1 MVYMQ
6 KVHGSQNTFFLLD
19 QTQLEQP
26 LSQTELVRLAKQLTN
41 SKTGLLGGADGLLV
55 VSSSSHQNVLGKMQV
70 INADGSIASMCGNG
84 LRTVGRYLAEKYHQ
98 NSFKVETQQADLKV
112 SVEPEWSDSVKAISV
127 EISPV
132 SFAKQDLPFA
142 QLNCEQLIN
151 QEVPAFAPNLKFS
164 AVAVPNPHLISI
176 VSAEVLASSLLEK
189 LGTKLNQPNP
199 YFPDG
204 VNVSFAQAIDSR
216 HLFVRTFERGVG
228 FTNACG
234 TGMSAASLVFALIRP
249 QAAAF
254 EQLLTVSNPGG
265 FVQTRVHQQNEQYWI
280 ELIGNATV
288 TDLIEVAEES
298 LHQSLPDFRFFQV
311 KPTTENA
318 AYKKFISLSKQ

>member
-19 QTQLEQP
+19 QTQLKQT
-26 LSQTELVRLAKQLTN
+26 LSQAELVRLAKQLTN

-112 SVEPEWSDSVKAISV
+112 SVEPDWAESVKAISV

-142 QLNCEQLIN
+142 QLNCNQLIN
-151 QEVPAFAPNLKFS
+151 QEVPAFAPDLKFT

-204 VNVSFAQAIDSR
+204 VNVSFAQVIDSR

-234 TGMSAASLVFALIRP
+234 TGMSAASLVFALTH
-249 QAAAF
+249 QQEKVF
-254 EQLLTVSNPGG
+254 NHLLTVSNPGG
-265 FVQTRVHQQNEQYWI
+265 FVQTRVHQQEDHYWI

-288 TDLIEVAEES
+288 THNINADES
-298 LHQSLPDFRFFQV
+298 LFHQDLPDFSLFQV
-311 KPTTENA
+311 EQTSENA
-318 AYKKFISLSKQ
+318 AYQAFISNNK

>member
-19 QTQLEQP
+19 QTQLKQA
-26 LSQTELVRLAKQLTN
+26 LSQAELVRLAKQLTN
-41 SKTGLLGGADGLLV
+41 AKTGLLGGADGLLV

-112 SVEPEWSDSVKAISV
+112 SVEPDWAESVKAISV

-142 QLNCEQLIN
+142 QLNCNQLIN
-151 QEVPAFAPNLKFS
+151 QEVPAFAPDLKFT

-204 VNVSFAQAIDSR
+204 VNVSFAQVIDSR

-234 TGMSAASLVFALIRP
+234 TGMSAASLVFALTH
-249 QAAAF
+249 QQEKVF
-254 EQLLTVSNPGG
+254 NHLLTVSNPGG
-265 FVQTRVHQQNEQYWI
+265 FVQTRVHQQEDHYWI

-288 TDLIEVAEES
+288 THNINADES
-298 LHQSLPDFRFFQV
+298 LFHQDLPDFSLFQV
-311 KPTTENA
+311 EQTSENA
-318 AYKKFISLSKQ
+318 AYQAFISNNK

>member
-19 QTQLEQP
+19 QTQLKQA
-26 LSQTELVRLAKQLTN
+26 LSQAELVRLAKQLTN
-41 SKTGLLGGADGLLV
+41 AKTGLLGGADGLLV

-112 SVEPEWSDSVKAISV
+112 SVEPDWAESVKAISV

-132 SFAKQDLPFA
+132 SFAKQDLPFD
-142 QLNCEQLIN
+142 QLNCNQLIN
-151 QEVPAFAPNLKFS
+151 QEVPAFAPGLKFT

-204 VNVSFAQAIDSR
+204 VNVSFAQVIDSR

-234 TGMSAASLVFALIRP
+234 TGMSAASLVFALTH
-249 QAAAF
+249 QQEKVF
-254 EQLLTVSNPGG
+254 NHLLTVSNPGG
-265 FVQTRVHQQNEQYWI
+265 FVQTRVHQQEDHYWI

-288 TDLIEVAEES
+288 THNINADES
-298 LHQSLPDFRFFQV
+298 LIHQDLPDFSLFQV
-311 KPTTENA
+311 EQTSENA
-318 AYKKFISLSKQ
+318 AYQAFISNNK

>member
-19 QTQLEQP
+19 QTQLKQT
-26 LSQTELVRLAKQLTN
+26 LSQAELVRLAKQLTN
-41 SKTGLLGGADGLLV
+41 AKTGLLGGADGLLV

-112 SVEPEWSDSVKAISV
+112 SVEPDWAESVKAISV

-142 QLNCEQLIN
+142 QLNCNQLIN
-151 QEVPAFAPNLKFS
+151 QEVPAFAPGLKFT

-204 VNVSFAQAIDSR
+204 VNVSFAQVIDSR

-234 TGMSAASLVFALIRP
+234 TGMSAASLVFALTH
-249 QAAAF
+249 QQEKVF
-254 EQLLTVSNPGG
+254 NHLLTVSNPGG
-265 FVQTRVHQQNEQYWI
+265 FVQTRVHQQEDHYWI

-288 TDLIEVAEES
+288 THNINADES
-298 LHQSLPDFRFFQV
+298 LIHQDLPDFSLFQV
-311 KPTTENA
+311 EQTSENA
-318 AYKKFISLSKQ
+318 AYQAFISNNK

>member
-19 QTQLEQP
+19 QTQLKQA
-26 LSQTELVRLAKQLTN
+26 LSQAELVRLAKQLTN

-112 SVEPEWSDSVKAISV
+112 SVEPDWAESVKAISV

-142 QLNCEQLIN
+142 QLNCNQLIN
-151 QEVPAFAPNLKFS
+151 QEVPAFAPGLKFT

-204 VNVSFAQAIDSR
+204 VNVSFAQVIDSR

-234 TGMSAASLVFALIRP
+234 TGMSAASLVFALTH
-249 QAAAF
+249 QQEKVF
-254 EQLLTVSNPGG
+254 NHLLTVSNPGG
-265 FVQTRVHQQNEQYWI
+265 FVQTRVHQQEDHYWI

-288 TDLIEVAEES
+288 THNINADES
-298 LHQSLPDFRFFQV
+298 LFHQDLPDFSLFQV
-311 KPTTENA
+311 EQTSENA
-318 AYKKFISLSKQ
+318 AYQAFISNNK

>member
-19 QTQLEQP
+19 QTQLKQA
-26 LSQTELVRLAKQLTN
+26 LSQAELVRLAKQLTN
-41 SKTGLLGGADGLLV
+41 AKTGLLGGADGLLV

-112 SVEPEWSDSVKAISV
+112 SVEPDWAESVKAISV

-142 QLNCEQLIN
+142 QLNCSKLIN
-151 QEVPAFAPNLKFS
+151 QEVPAFAPDLKFT

-204 VNVSFAQAIDSR
+204 VNVSFAQVIDSR

-234 TGMSAASLVFALIRP
+234 TGMSAASLVFALTH
-249 QAAAF
+249 QQEKVF
-254 EQLLTVSNPGG
+254 NHLLTVSNPGG
-265 FVQTRVHQQNEQYWI
+265 FVQTRVHQQKDHYWI

-288 TDLIEVAEES
+288 THNINADES
-298 LHQSLPDFRFFQV
+298 LFHQDLPDFSLFQV
-311 KPTTENA
+311 EQTSENA
-318 AYKKFISLSKQ
+318 AYQAFISNNK

>member
-19 QTQLEQP
+19 QTQLKQA
-26 LSQTELVRLAKQLTN
+26 LSQAELVRLAKQLTN
-41 SKTGLLGGADGLLV
+41 AKTGLLGGADGLLV

-112 SVEPEWSDSVKAISV
+112 SVEPDWAESVKAISV

-132 SFAKQDLPFA
+132 SFAKQDLPFD
-142 QLNCEQLIN
+142 QLNCSKLIN
-151 QEVPAFAPNLKFS
+151 QEVPAFAPGLKFT

-204 VNVSFAQAIDSR
+204 VNVSFAQVIDSR

-234 TGMSAASLVFALIRP
+234 TGMSAASLVFALTH
-249 QAAAF
+249 QQEKVF
-254 EQLLTVSNPGG
+254 NHLLTVSNPGG
-265 FVQTRVHQQNEQYWI
+265 FVQTRVHQQEDHYWI

-288 TDLIEVAEES
+288 THNINADES
-298 LHQSLPDFRFFQV
+298 LFHQDLPDFSLFQV
-311 KPTTENA
+311 EQTSENA
-318 AYKKFISLSKQ
+318 AYQAFISNNK

>member
-19 QTQLEQP
+19 QTQLKQA
-26 LSQTELVRLAKQLTN
+26 LSQAELVRLAKQLTN
-41 SKTGLLGGADGLLV
+41 AKTGLLGGADGLLV
-55 VSSSSHQNVLGKMQV
+55 VSASSHQNVLGKMQV

-112 SVEPEWSDSVKAISV
+112 SVEPDWAESVKAISV

-142 QLNCEQLIN
+142 QLNCNQLIN
-151 QEVPAFAPNLKFS
+151 QEVPTFAPDLKFT

-204 VNVSFAQAIDSR
+204 VNVSFAQVIDSR

-234 TGMSAASLVFALIRP
+234 TGMSAASLVFALTY
-249 QAAAF
+249 QQEKVF
-254 EQLLTVSNPGG
+254 NHLLTVSNPGG
-265 FVQTRVHQQNEQYWI
+265 FVQTRVHQQEDHYWI

-288 TDLIEVAEES
+288 THNINADES
-298 LHQSLPDFRFFQV
+298 LFHQDLPDFSLFQV
-311 KPTTENA
+311 EQTSENA
-318 AYKKFISLSKQ
+318 AYQAFISKNK

>member
-19 QTQLEQP
+19 QTQLKQA
-26 LSQTELVRLAKQLTN
+26 LSQAELVRLAKQLTN
-41 SKTGLLGGADGLLV
+41 AKTGLLGGADGLLV
-55 VSSSSHQNVLGKMQV
+55 VSASSHQNVLGKMQV

-112 SVEPEWSDSVKAISV
+112 SVEPDWAESVKAISV

-142 QLNCEQLIN
+142 QLNCNQLIN
-151 QEVPAFAPNLKFS
+151 QEVPVFAPDLKFT

-204 VNVSFAQAIDSR
+204 VNVSFAQVIDSR

-234 TGMSAASLVFALIRP
+234 TGMSAASLVFALTH
-249 QAAAF
+249 QQEKVF
-254 EQLLTVSNPGG
+254 NHLLTVSNPGG
-265 FVQTRVHQQNEQYWI
+265 FVQTRVHQQEDHYWI

-288 TDLIEVAEES
+288 THNINADES
-298 LHQSLPDFRFFQV
+298 LFHQDLPDFSLFQV
-311 KPTTENA
+311 EQTSENA
-318 AYKKFISLSKQ
+318 AYQAFISNNK

>member
-19 QTQLEQP
+19 QTQLNQP
-26 LSQTELVRLAKQLTN
+26 LSQPELIHLAKQLTN
-41 SKTGLLGGADGLLV
+41 SANGFLGGADGLLV

-98 NSFKVETQQADLKV
+98 SSFKVETQQADLKV
-112 SVEPEWSDSVKAISV
+112 SVQPDWAPDVKAISV

-132 SFAKQDLPFA
+132 SFRKQDLPFA
-142 QLNCEQLIN
+142 HLNCNQLLD
-151 QEVPAFAPNLKFS
+151 QEIPAFASELKFT
-164 AVAVPNPHLISI
+164 AVAVPNPHLISL
-176 VSAEVLASSLLEK
+176 VSSQVLASSLLEK
-189 LGTKLNQPNP
+189 LGTRLNQPNP

-204 VNVSFAQAIDSR
+204 VNVSFAQVIDSR

-234 TGMSAASLVFALIRP
+234 TGMSAASLVFAMTQP

-265 FVQTRVHQQNEQYWI
+265 FVQTKVHQQGKQYWI

-288 TDLIEVAEES
+288 TDLIEVDEDM
-298 LHQSLPDFRFFQV
+298 LHQSLPDFRFFEV

-318 AYKKFISLSKQ
+318 AYKKFISHSN

>member
-19 QTQLEQP
+19 QTQLKQA
-26 LSQTELVRLAKQLTN
+26 LSQAELVRLAKQLTN
-41 SKTGLLGGADGLLV
+41 AKTGLLGGADGLLV
-55 VSSSSHQNVLGKMQV
+55 VSASSHQNVLGKMQV

-112 SVEPEWSDSVKAISV
+112 SVEPDWADSVKAISV

-132 SFAKQDLPFA
+132 SFAKQDLPFD
-142 QLNCEQLIN
+142 QLNCNQLIN
-151 QEVPAFAPNLKFS
+151 QEVPAFAPGLKFT

-204 VNVSFAQAIDSR
+204 VNVSFAQVIDSR

-234 TGMSAASLVFALIRP
+234 TGMSAASLVFALTH
-249 QAAAF
+249 QQEKVF
-254 EQLLTVSNPGG
+254 NHLLTVSNPGG
-265 FVQTRVHQQNEQYWI
+265 FVQTRVHQQEDHYWI

-288 TDLIEVAEES
+288 THNINADES
-298 LHQSLPDFRFFQV
+298 LFHQDLPDFGLFQV
-311 KPTTENA
+311 EQTSENA
-318 AYKKFISLSKQ
+318 AYQAFISNNK

>member
-19 QTQLEQP
+19 QTQLKQA
-26 LSQTELVRLAKQLTN
+26 LSQAELVRLAKQLTN
-41 SKTGLLGGADGLLV
+41 AKTGLLGGADGLLV

-112 SVEPEWSDSVKAISV
+112 SVEPDWAESVKAISV

-142 QLNCEQLIN
+142 RLNCNQLIN
-151 QEVPAFAPNLKFS
+151 QEVPAFAPGLKFT

-204 VNVSFAQAIDSR
+204 VNVSFAQVIDSR

-234 TGMSAASLVFALIRP
+234 TGMSAASLVFALTH
-249 QAAAF
+249 QQEKVF
-254 EQLLTVSNPGG
+254 NHLLTVSNPGG
-265 FVQTRVHQQNEQYWI
+265 FVQTRVHQQEDHYWI

-288 TDLIEVAEES
+288 THNINADES
-298 LHQSLPDFRFFQV
+298 LFHQDLPDFSLFQV
-311 KPTTENA
+311 EQTSENA
-318 AYKKFISLSKQ
+318 AYQAFISNNK

>member
-19 QTQLEQP
+19 QTQLKQT
-26 LSQTELVRLAKQLTN
+26 LSQAELVRLAKQLTN
-41 SKTGLLGGADGLLV
+41 AKTGLLGGADGLLV
-55 VSSSSHQNVLGKMQV
+55 ISSSSHQNVLGKMQV

-112 SVEPEWSDSVKAISV
+112 SVEPDWAESVKAISV

-142 QLNCEQLIN
+142 QLNCSQLVN
-151 QEVPAFAPNLKFS
+151 QEVPAFAPDLKFT

-204 VNVSFAQAIDSR
+204 VNVSFAQVIDSR

-234 TGMSAASLVFALIRP
+234 TGMSAASLVFALTH
-249 QAAAF
+249 QQEKVF
-254 EQLLTVSNPGG
+254 NHLLTVSNPGG
-265 FVQTRVHQQNEQYWI
+265 FVQTRVHQQEDHYWI

-288 TDLIEVAEES
+288 THNINADES
-298 LHQSLPDFRFFQV
+298 LFHQDLPDFSLFQV
-311 KPTTENA
+311 EQTSENA
-318 AYKKFISLSKQ
+318 AYQAFISNNK

>member
-19 QTQLEQP
+19 QTQLKQA
-26 LSQTELVRLAKQLTN
+26 LSQAELVRLAKQLTN

-112 SVEPEWSDSVKAISV
+112 SVEPDWAESVKAISV

-142 QLNCEQLIN
+142 QLNCNQLIN
-151 QEVPAFAPNLKFS
+151 QEVPVFAPDLKFT

-204 VNVSFAQAIDSR
+204 VNVSFAQVIDSR

-234 TGMSAASLVFALIRP
+234 TGMSAASLVFALTH
-249 QAAAF
+249 QQEKVF
-254 EQLLTVSNPGG
+254 NHLLTVSNPGG
-265 FVQTRVHQQNEQYWI
+265 FVQTRVHQQEDHYWI

-288 TDLIEVAEES
+288 THNINADES
-298 LHQSLPDFRFFQV
+298 LFHQDLPDFSLFQV
-311 KPTTENA
+311 EQTSENA
-318 AYKKFISLSKQ
+318 AYQAFISNNK

>member
-26 LSQTELVRLAKQLTN
+26 LSQAELVRLAKQLTD
-41 SKTGLLGGADGLLV
+41 STTGLLSGADGLLV

-112 SVEPEWSDSVKAISV
+112 SVEPEWADSVKAISV

-204 VNVSFAQAIDSR
+204 VNVSFAQVIDSR

-265 FVQTRVHQQNEQYWI
+265 FVQTRVHQQNERYWI

>member
-19 QTQLEQP
+19 QTQLKQA
-26 LSQTELVRLAKQLTN
+26 LSQAELVRLAKQLTN
-41 SKTGLLGGADGLLV
+41 AKTGLLGGADGLLV
-55 VSSSSHQNVLGKMQV
+55 VSASSHQNVLGKMQV

-112 SVEPEWSDSVKAISV
+112 SVEPDWADSVKAISV

-142 QLNCEQLIN
+142 QLNCNQLIN
-151 QEVPAFAPNLKFS
+151 QEVPAFAPGLKFT

-204 VNVSFAQAIDSR
+204 VNVSFAQVIDSR

-234 TGMSAASLVFALIRP
+234 TGMSAASLVFALTH
-249 QAAAF
+249 QQEKVF
-254 EQLLTVSNPGG
+254 NHLLTVSNPGG
-265 FVQTRVHQQNEQYWI
+265 FVQTRVHQQEDHYWI

-288 TDLIEVAEES
+288 THNINADES
-298 LHQSLPDFRFFQV
+298 LFHQVLPDFSLFQV
-311 KPTTENA
+311 EQTSENA
-318 AYKKFISLSKQ
+318 AYQAFISNNK

>member
-19 QTQLEQP
+19 QTQLKQA
-26 LSQTELVRLAKQLTN
+26 LSQAELVRLAKQLTN
-41 SKTGLLGGADGLLV
+41 AKTGLLGGADGLLV

-112 SVEPEWSDSVKAISV
+112 SVEPDWAESVKAISV

-142 QLNCEQLIN
+142 QLNCNQLIN
-151 QEVPAFAPNLKFS
+151 QEVPAFAPGLKFT

-204 VNVSFAQAIDSR
+204 VNVSFAQVIDSR

-234 TGMSAASLVFALIRP
+234 TGMSAASLVFALTH
-249 QAAAF
+249 QQEKVF
-254 EQLLTVSNPGG
+254 NHLLTVSNPGG
-265 FVQTRVHQQNEQYWI
+265 FVQTRVHQQEDHYWI

-288 TDLIEVAEES
+288 THNINADES
-298 LHQSLPDFRFFQV
+298 LFHQDLPDFSLFQV
-311 KPTTENA
+311 EQTSENA
-318 AYKKFISLSKQ
+318 AYQSFISNNK

>member
-19 QTQLEQP
+19 QTQLKQA
-26 LSQTELVRLAKQLTN
+26 LSQAELVRLAKQLTN
-41 SKTGLLGGADGLLV
+41 AKTGLLGGADGLLV

-112 SVEPEWSDSVKAISV
+112 SVEPDWAESVKAISV

-132 SFAKQDLPFA
+132 SFAKQDLPFD
-142 QLNCEQLIN
+142 QLNCSKLIN
-151 QEVPAFAPNLKFS
+151 QEVPAFAPGLKFT

-204 VNVSFAQAIDSR
+204 VNVSFAQVIDSR

-234 TGMSAASLVFALIRP
+234 TGMSAVSLVFALTH
-249 QAAAF
+249 QQEKVF
-254 EQLLTVSNPGG
+254 NHLLTVSNPGG
-265 FVQTRVHQQNEQYWI
+265 FVQTRVHQQEDHYWI

-288 TDLIEVAEES
+288 THNINADES
-298 LHQSLPDFRFFQV
+298 LFHQDLPDFSLFQV
-311 KPTTENA
+311 EQTSENA
-318 AYKKFISLSKQ
+318 AYQAFISNNK

>member
-19 QTQLEQP
+19 QTQLKQA
-26 LSQTELVRLAKQLTN
+26 LSQAELVRLAKQLTN
-41 SKTGLLGGADGLLV
+41 AKTGLLGGADGLLV
-55 VSSSSHQNVLGKMQV
+55 VSASSHQNVLGKMQV

-84 LRTVGRYLAEKYHQ
+84 LRTVGRYLAEKYRQ

-112 SVEPEWSDSVKAISV
+112 SVEPDWAESVKAISV

-142 QLNCEQLIN
+142 QLNCSKLIN
-151 QEVPAFAPNLKFS
+151 QEVPAFAPGLKFT

-204 VNVSFAQAIDSR
+204 VNVSFAQVIDSR

-234 TGMSAASLVFALIRP
+234 TGMSAASLVFALTH
-249 QAAAF
+249 QQEKVF
-254 EQLLTVSNPGG
+254 NHLLTVSNPGG
-265 FVQTRVHQQNEQYWI
+265 FVQTRVHQQEDHYWI

-288 TDLIEVAEES
+288 THNINADES
-298 LHQSLPDFRFFQV
+298 LFHQDLPDFSLFQV
-311 KPTTENA
+311 EQTSENA
-318 AYKKFISLSKQ
+318 AYQAFISNNK

>member
-112 SVEPEWSDSVKAISV
+112 SVEPEWADSVKAISV

-204 VNVSFAQAIDSR
+204 VNVSFAQVIDSR

>member
-19 QTQLEQP
+19 QTQLKQA
-26 LSQTELVRLAKQLTN
+26 LSQAELVRLAKQLTN

-112 SVEPEWSDSVKAISV
+112 SVEPDWAESVKAISV

-142 QLNCEQLIN
+142 QLNCNQLIN
-151 QEVPAFAPNLKFS
+151 QEVPAFAPGLKFT

-204 VNVSFAQAIDSR
+204 VNVSFAQVIDSR

-234 TGMSAASLVFALIRP
+234 TGMSAASLVFALTH
-249 QAAAF
+249 QQEKVF
-254 EQLLTVSNPGG
+254 NHLLTVSNPGG
-265 FVQTRVHQQNEQYWI
+265 FVQTRVHQQEDHYWI

-288 TDLIEVAEES
+288 THNINADES
-298 LHQSLPDFRFFQV
+298 LIHQDLPDFSLFQV
-311 KPTTENA
+311 EQTSENA
-318 AYKKFISLSKQ
+318 AYQAFISNNK

>member
-19 QTQLEQP
+19 QTQLKQA
-26 LSQTELVRLAKQLTN
+26 LSQAELVRLAKQLTN
-41 SKTGLLGGADGLLV
+41 AKTGLLGGADGLLV

-112 SVEPEWSDSVKAISV
+112 SVEPDWAESVKAISV

-142 QLNCEQLIN
+142 QLNCNQLIN
-151 QEVPAFAPNLKFS
+151 QEVPAFAPDLKFT

-204 VNVSFAQAIDSR
+204 VNVSFAQVIDSR

-234 TGMSAASLVFALIRP
+234 TGMSAASLVFALTH
-249 QAAAF
+249 QQEKVF
-254 EQLLTVSNPGG
+254 NHLLTVSNPGG
-265 FVQTRVHQQNEQYWI
+265 FVQTRVHQQEDHYWI

-288 TDLIEVAEES
+288 THNINADES
-298 LHQSLPDFRFFQV
+298 LFHQDLPDLSLFQV
-311 KPTTENA
+311 EQTSENA
-318 AYKKFISLSKQ
+318 AYQAFISNNK

>member
-6 KVHGSQNTFFLLD
+6 KVHGSQNSFFLFD
-19 QTQLEQP
+19 QTQLKQV
-26 LSQTELVRLAKQLTN
+26 LSQAELVHLAKQLTD

-55 VSSSSHQNVLGKMQV
+55 VSSSNHQNVLGKMQV

-84 LRTVGRYLAEKYHQ
+84 LRTVGRYLAEKFHQ

-112 SVEPEWSDSVKAISV
+112 SVEPDWADNVKAISV

-142 QLNCEQLIN
+142 HLNCQQLFNREI
-151 QEVPAFAPNLKFS
+151 PAFAPDLKFT

-176 VSAEVLASSLLEK
+176 VSAEVLAGSLLEK
-189 LGTKLNQPNP
+189 LGTQLNQPNP

-204 VNVSFAQAIDSR
+204 VNVSFAQVIDSG

-234 TGMSAASLVFALIRP
+234 TGMSAASLVFALTQKR
-249 QAAAF
+249 
-254 EQLLTVSNPGG
+254 EQVFNHLLTVSNPGG
-265 FVQTRVHQQNEQYWI
+265 FVQTRVHQQEKQYWI

-288 TDLIEVAEES
+288 THNINADENLF
-298 LHQSLPDFRFFQV
+298 HQDLPDFNLFQIEQ
-311 KPTTENA
+311 TTENA
-318 AYKKFISLSKQ
+318 AYQAFIANNK

>member
-19 QTQLEQP
+19 QTQLKQT
-26 LSQTELVRLAKQLTN
+26 LSQAELVRLAKQLTN
-41 SKTGLLGGADGLLV
+41 AKTGLLGGADGLLV
-55 VSSSSHQNVLGKMQV
+55 VSASSHQNVLGKMQV

-112 SVEPEWSDSVKAISV
+112 SVEPDWAESVKAISV

-142 QLNCEQLIN
+142 QLNCNQLIN
-151 QEVPAFAPNLKFS
+151 QEVPTFAPDLKFT

-204 VNVSFAQAIDSR
+204 VNVSFAQVIDSR

-234 TGMSAASLVFALIRP
+234 TGMSAASLVFALTH
-249 QAAAF
+249 QQEKVF
-254 EQLLTVSNPGG
+254 NHLLTVSNPGG
-265 FVQTRVHQQNEQYWI
+265 FVQTRVHQQEDHYWI

-288 TDLIEVAEES
+288 THNINADES
-298 LHQSLPDFRFFQV
+298 LFHQVLPDFSLFQV
-311 KPTTENA
+311 EQTSENA
-318 AYKKFISLSKQ
+318 AYQVFISNNK

>member
-19 QTQLEQP
+19 QTQLKQA
-26 LSQTELVRLAKQLTN
+26 LSQAELVRLAKQLTN

-55 VSSSSHQNVLGKMQV
+55 VSASSHQNVLGKMQV

-112 SVEPEWSDSVKAISV
+112 SVEPDWAESVKAISV

-142 QLNCEQLIN
+142 QLNCNQLIN
-151 QEVPAFAPNLKFS
+151 QEVPAFAPGLKFT

-204 VNVSFAQAIDSR
+204 VNVSFAQVIDSR

-234 TGMSAASLVFALIRP
+234 TGMSAASLVFALTH
-249 QAAAF
+249 QQEKVF
-254 EQLLTVSNPGG
+254 NHLLTVSNPGG
-265 FVQTRVHQQNEQYWI
+265 FVQTRVHQQEDHYWI

-288 TDLIEVAEES
+288 THNINADES
-298 LHQSLPDFRFFQV
+298 LFHQDLPDFSLFQV
-311 KPTTENA
+311 EQTSENA
-318 AYKKFISLSKQ
+318 AYQAFISNNK

>member
-19 QTQLEQP
+19 QTQLKQT
-26 LSQTELVRLAKQLTN
+26 LSQAELVRLAKQLTN
-41 SKTGLLGGADGLLV
+41 AKTGLLGGADGLLV

-112 SVEPEWSDSVKAISV
+112 SVEPDWAESVKAISV

-142 QLNCEQLIN
+142 QLNCSKLIN
-151 QEVPAFAPNLKFS
+151 QEVPAFAPGLKFT

-204 VNVSFAQAIDSR
+204 VNVSFAQVIDSR

-234 TGMSAASLVFALIRP
+234 TGMSAASLVFALTH
-249 QAAAF
+249 QQEKGF
-254 EQLLTVSNPGG
+254 NHLLTVSNPGG
-265 FVQTRVHQQNEQYWI
+265 FVQTRVHQQENHYWI

-288 TDLIEVAEES
+288 THNINADES
-298 LHQSLPDFRFFQV
+298 LFHQDLPDFSLFQV
-311 KPTTENA
+311 EQTSENA
-318 AYKKFISLSKQ
+318 AYQAFISNNK

>member
-19 QTQLEQP
+19 QTQLKQT
-26 LSQTELVRLAKQLTN
+26 LSQAELVRLAKQLTN
-41 SKTGLLGGADGLLV
+41 AKTGLLGGADGLLV
-55 VSSSSHQNVLGKMQV
+55 VSASSHQNVLGKMQV

-84 LRTVGRYLAEKYHQ
+84 LRTAGRYLAEKYHQ

-112 SVEPEWSDSVKAISV
+112 SVEPDWAESVKAISV

-142 QLNCEQLIN
+142 QLNCNQLIN
-151 QEVPAFAPNLKFS
+151 QEVPAFAPDLKFT

-204 VNVSFAQAIDSR
+204 VNVSFAQVIDSR

-234 TGMSAASLVFALIRP
+234 TGMSAASLVFALTH
-249 QAAAF
+249 QQEKVF
-254 EQLLTVSNPGG
+254 NHLLTVSNPGG
-265 FVQTRVHQQNEQYWI
+265 FVQTRVHQQEDHYWI

-288 TDLIEVAEES
+288 THNINADES
-298 LHQSLPDFRFFQV
+298 LFHQDLPDFSLFQV
-311 KPTTENA
+311 EQTSENA
-318 AYKKFISLSKQ
+318 AYQAFISNNK

>member
-19 QTQLEQP
+19 QTQLKQT
-26 LSQTELVRLAKQLTN
+26 LSQAELVRLAKQLTN
-41 SKTGLLGGADGLLV
+41 AKTGLLGGADGLLV
-55 VSSSSHQNVLGKMQV
+55 VSASSHQNVLGKMQV

-112 SVEPEWSDSVKAISV
+112 SVEPDWAESVKAISV

-142 QLNCEQLIN
+142 QLNCNQLIN
-151 QEVPAFAPNLKFS
+151 QEVPAFAPGLKFT

-204 VNVSFAQAIDSR
+204 VNVSFAQVIDSR

-234 TGMSAASLVFALIRP
+234 TGMSAASLVFALTH
-249 QAAAF
+249 QQEKVF
-254 EQLLTVSNPGG
+254 NHLLTVSNPGG
-265 FVQTRVHQQNEQYWI
+265 FVQTRVHQQEDHYWI

-288 TDLIEVAEES
+288 THNINADES
-298 LHQSLPDFRFFQV
+298 LFHQDLPDFSLFQV
-311 KPTTENA
+311 EQTSENA
-318 AYKKFISLSKQ
+318 AYQAFISNNK

>member
-19 QTQLEQP
+19 QTQLKQT
-26 LSQTELVRLAKQLTN
+26 LSQAELVRLAKQLTN
-41 SKTGLLGGADGLLV
+41 AKTGLLGGADGLLV
-55 VSSSSHQNVLGKMQV
+55 VSASSHQNVLGKMQV

-84 LRTVGRYLAEKYHQ
+84 LRTVGRYLAEKYRQ

-112 SVEPEWSDSVKAISV
+112 SVEPDWAESVKAISV

-142 QLNCEQLIN
+142 QLNCSKLIN
-151 QEVPAFAPNLKFS
+151 QEVPAFAPGLKFT

-204 VNVSFAQAIDSR
+204 VNVSFAQVIDSR

-234 TGMSAASLVFALIRP
+234 TGMSAASLVFALTH
-249 QAAAF
+249 QQEKVF
-254 EQLLTVSNPGG
+254 NHLLTVSNPGG
-265 FVQTRVHQQNEQYWI
+265 FVQTRVHQQEDHYWI

-288 TDLIEVAEES
+288 THNINADES
-298 LHQSLPDFRFFQV
+298 LFHQDLPDFSLFQV
-311 KPTTENA
+311 EQTSENA
-318 AYKKFISLSKQ
+318 AYQAFISNNK

>member
-19 QTQLEQP
+19 QTQLKQA
-26 LSQTELVRLAKQLTN
+26 LSQAELVRLAKQLTN

-55 VSSSSHQNVLGKMQV
+55 VSASSHQNVLGKMQV

-112 SVEPEWSDSVKAISV
+112 SVEPDWAESVKAISV

-142 QLNCEQLIN
+142 QLNCNQLIN
-151 QEVPAFAPNLKFS
+151 QEVPAFAPSLKFT

-204 VNVSFAQAIDSR
+204 VNVSFAQVIDSR

-234 TGMSAASLVFALIRP
+234 TGMSAASLVFALTH
-249 QAAAF
+249 QQEKVF
-254 EQLLTVSNPGG
+254 NHLLTVSNPGG
-265 FVQTRVHQQNEQYWI
+265 FVQTRVHQQEDHYWI

-288 TDLIEVAEES
+288 THNINADES
-298 LHQSLPDFRFFQV
+298 LFHQDLPDLSLFQV
-311 KPTTENA
+311 EQTSENA
-318 AYKKFISLSKQ
+318 AYQAFISNNK

>member
-19 QTQLEQP
+19 QTQLKQA
-26 LSQTELVRLAKQLTN
+26 LSQAKLVRLAKQLTN
-41 SKTGLLGGADGLLV
+41 AKTGLLGGADGLLV
-55 VSSSSHQNVLGKMQV
+55 VSASSHQNVLGKMQV

-84 LRTVGRYLAEKYHQ
+84 LRTVGRYLAEKYRQ

-112 SVEPEWSDSVKAISV
+112 SVEPDWAESVKAISV

-142 QLNCEQLIN
+142 QLNCNQLIN
-151 QEVPAFAPNLKFS
+151 QEVPAFAPGLKFT

-204 VNVSFAQAIDSR
+204 VNVSFAQVIDSR

-234 TGMSAASLVFALIRP
+234 TGMSAASLVFALTH
-249 QAAAF
+249 QQEKVF
-254 EQLLTVSNPGG
+254 NHLLTVSNPGG
-265 FVQTRVHQQNEQYWI
+265 FVQTRVHQQEDHYWI

-288 TDLIEVAEES
+288 THNINADES
-298 LHQSLPDFRFFQV
+298 LFHQVLPDFSLFQV
-311 KPTTENA
+311 EQTSENA
-318 AYKKFISLSKQ
+318 AYQAFISNNK

>member
-19 QTQLEQP
+19 QTQLKQA
-26 LSQTELVRLAKQLTN
+26 LSQAELVRLAKQLTN

-55 VSSSSHQNVLGKMQV
+55 VSASSHQNVLGKMQV

-112 SVEPEWSDSVKAISV
+112 SVEPDWAESVKAISV

-132 SFAKQDLPFA
+132 SFAKQDLPFD
-142 QLNCEQLIN
+142 QLNCNQLIN
-151 QEVPAFAPNLKFS
+151 QEVPAFAPGLKFT

-189 LGTKLNQPNP
+189 LGTKLNKPNP

-204 VNVSFAQAIDSR
+204 VNVSFAQVIDSR

-234 TGMSAASLVFALIRP
+234 TGMSAASLVFALTH
-249 QAAAF
+249 QQEKVF
-254 EQLLTVSNPGG
+254 NHLLTVSNPGG
-265 FVQTRVHQQNEQYWI
+265 FVQTRVHQQEDHYWI

-288 TDLIEVAEES
+288 THNINADES
-298 LHQSLPDFRFFQV
+298 LFHQDLPDLSLFQV
-311 KPTTENA
+311 EQTSENA
-318 AYKKFISLSKQ
+318 AYQAFISNNK

>member
-19 QTQLEQP
+19 QTQLKQT
-26 LSQTELVRLAKQLTN
+26 LSQAELVRLAKQLTN
-41 SKTGLLGGADGLLV
+41 AKTGLLGGADGLLV
-55 VSSSSHQNVLGKMQV
+55 VSASSHQNVLGKMQV

-112 SVEPEWSDSVKAISV
+112 SVEPDWAESVKAISV

-142 QLNCEQLIN
+142 QLNCNQLIN
-151 QEVPAFAPNLKFS
+151 QEVPAFAPDLKFT

-204 VNVSFAQAIDSR
+204 VNVSFAQVIDSR

-234 TGMSAASLVFALIRP
+234 TGMSAASLVFALTH
-249 QAAAF
+249 QQEKVF
-254 EQLLTVSNPGG
+254 NHLLTVSNPGG
-265 FVQTRVHQQNEQYWI
+265 FVQTRVHQQEDHYWI

-288 TDLIEVAEES
+288 THNINADES
-298 LHQSLPDFRFFQV
+298 LFHQDLPDFSLFQV
-311 KPTTENA
+311 EQTSENA
-318 AYKKFISLSKQ
+318 AYQAFISNNK

>member
-19 QTQLEQP
+19 QTQLKQA
-26 LSQTELVRLAKQLTN
+26 LSQAELVRLAKQLTN
-41 SKTGLLGGADGLLV
+41 AKTGLLGGADGLLV
-55 VSSSSHQNVLGKMQV
+55 VSASSHQNVLGKMQV

-112 SVEPEWSDSVKAISV
+112 SVEPDWAESVKAISV

-142 QLNCEQLIN
+142 QLNCNQLIN
-151 QEVPAFAPNLKFS
+151 QEVPTFAPDLKFT

-204 VNVSFAQAIDSR
+204 VNVSFAQVIDSR

-234 TGMSAASLVFALIRP
+234 TGMSAASLVFALTY
-249 QAAAF
+249 QQEKVF
-254 EQLLTVSNPGG
+254 NHLLTVSNPGG
-265 FVQTRVHQQNEQYWI
+265 FVQTRVHQQEDHYWI

-288 TDLIEVAEES
+288 THNINADES
-298 LHQSLPDFRFFQV
+298 LFHQDLPDFSLFQV
-311 KPTTENA
+311 EQTSENA
-318 AYKKFISLSKQ
+318 AYQAFISNNK